1 MATYIKPEAIKD
13 GTISASKTDET
24 IATKEELTE
33 LSLKVGELEPASAS
47 ALPEAAEGA
56 ITLARNTTYGSP
68 ASPITLSGTM
78 QIAYPTTTDHSEAVL
93 YCVIAEGA
101 NITFN

>member
-33 LSLKVGELEPASAS
+33 LSLKVGELENMIVTT
-47 ALPEAAEGA
+47 LNTA
-56 ITLARNTTYGSP
+56 I
-68 ASPITLSGTM
+68 
-78 QIAYPTTTDHSEAVL
+78 
-93 YCVIAEGA
+93 
-101 NITFN
+101 